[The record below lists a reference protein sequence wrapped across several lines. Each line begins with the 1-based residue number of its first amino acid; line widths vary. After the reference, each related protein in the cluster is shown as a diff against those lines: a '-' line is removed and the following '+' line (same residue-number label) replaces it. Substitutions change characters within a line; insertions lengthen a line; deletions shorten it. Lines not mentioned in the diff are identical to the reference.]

1 MYLSLLS
8 LSSRLGILYSSF
20 RPPYYYFEPVELS
33 FKLLLGLAVVASNDE
48 QIRNAA
54 MVSLF
59 IFFVMVRVGVRPS
72 RKGWKDQA
80 EVVALGFSLVLK
92 LHDMVHSYLTASKEN
107 SIDKKQEDEWQAL
120 IDESDS
126 FLVGLFVALF
136 VFVALRIFAP
146 RVVQGCCRVL
156 KSSRRCLRKIC
167 GRKCACLEVATGNGG
182 SGKETALETYSNY
195 DANGGGTAQGTSSS
209 GSSNDNDW
217 ASAGQSAV
225 VDGGSS
231 GGRGGDGRAPPGD
244 IFIHDNPFFRKSPRT
259 RKGRMARTKTSETKE
274 QNEYEV
280 AHKKHLLKW
289 QNTKSRRKFWSSGLS
304 ITPAASFVQDLVT
317 TVQQEEDEQHGG
329 SEETH
334 QGGGPTR
341 RRVVDAW
348 SEHCDEDT
356 LKVLYEMV
364 GKALKQRDGEEKTN
378 ARSMGVEVKAAAKG
392 ASRRRLGR
400 MVSHASSTTAKQEID
415 LGITSEHEPL
425 AAAAG
430 SSSLGIIIEGDRDSS
445 APGPG
450 TMSNNSLWD
459 PVDAVGRES
468 VAVGRLSQLSDAT
481 AQSEASKYEVHW
493 PSDSS
498 EGDDIGG
505 ESALGSASG
514 TSGPASITEGK
525 DDGQQEASRL
535 DSLSTIY
542 VDL

>member
-1 MYLSLLS
+1 MHATPTPSAHLLSPSRPQCTSLSS
-8 LSSRLGILYSSF
+8 LSSRLGILYDSF
-20 RPPYYYFEPVELS
+20 RPQYYYFEPVELS
-33 FKLLLGLAVVASNDE
+33 FKLLLGLAVVLSNDE

-54 MVSLF
+54 LASLF
-59 IFFVMVRVGVRPS
+59 MFCVMVRVGVRPS

-107 SIDKKQEDEWQAL
+107 AIDKKQEDEWQAI

-136 VFVALRIFAP
+136 VFGVLRVSALR
-146 RVVQGCCRVL
+146 VLEGCRQ
-156 KSSRRCLRKIC
+156 CLRKIC
-167 GRKCACLEVATGNGG
+167 GRKCTCLEIATGNGG
-182 SGKETALETYSNY
+182 SGRETVLEMYSNY
-195 DANGGGTAQGTSSS
+195 DANGSGTAHLKHGERKTDSGS
-209 GSSNDNDW
+209 GSSLDDDNRV
-217 ASAGQSAV
+217 SLGQPTAV
-225 VDGGSS
+225 GGGSGGGSVGSGSDGRASS
-231 GGRGGDGRAPPGD
+231 GG
-244 IFIHDNPFFRKSPRT
+244 IFMHDNPIFRESLRAKEGQKVRT
-259 RKGRMARTKTSETKE
+259 QSSETRDQK
-274 QNEYEV
+274 EYEV

-364 GKALKQRDGEEKTN
+364 VKALKQRAGEEKTN
-378 ARSMGVEVKAAAKG
+378 TRSMEVEAKAAATG
-392 ASRRRLGR
+392 ASRRRQGR
-400 MVSHASSTTAKQEID
+400 MVSHASSTITEEEI
-415 LGITSEHEPL
+415 GFGVTSEHEPL
-425 AAAAG
+425 AAVGAD
-430 SSSLGIIIEGDRDSS
+430 SLGIIIEGGGSSS

-459 PVDAVGRES
+459 PVDTVGRES
-468 VAVGRLSQLSDAT
+468 VADGRC
-481 AQSEASKYEVHW
+481 
-493 PSDSS
+493 
-498 EGDDIGG
+498 G

-514 TSGPASITEGK
+514 ARIPSSASGQSGPASPAEGK
-525 DDGQQEASRL
+525 DDGQQEASRPATN
-535 DSLSTIY
+535 SAVY
-542 VDL
+542 VEL